1 MIITLI
7 ILTAIFL
14 GALGLHAFKQFKVRQ
29 ERRISQ
35 NEYDAA
41 VALWEFARLIKTSI
55 ADAVKAGSFVLDF
68 SNITIPHSVG
78 YKVSLEL
85 IGTYFRVYAIP
96 DRYGRSGRLSF
107 LTDNTLTVRAADHAG
122 SQATPE
128 DAEYKGEAIA

>member
-1 MIITLI
+1 MVITLI
-7 ILTAIFL
+7 ILAAIFL
-14 GALGLHAFKQFKVRQ
+14 GALGLHGFKQFKVRQ

-55 ADAVKAGSFVLDF
+55 AEAVQAGSFVLNF
-68 SNITIPHSVG
+68 ANITIPHSVG

-107 LTDNTLTVRAADHAG
+107 LADNTLTVRAADHAG

-128 DAEYKGEAIA
+128 DAEYKGEALA